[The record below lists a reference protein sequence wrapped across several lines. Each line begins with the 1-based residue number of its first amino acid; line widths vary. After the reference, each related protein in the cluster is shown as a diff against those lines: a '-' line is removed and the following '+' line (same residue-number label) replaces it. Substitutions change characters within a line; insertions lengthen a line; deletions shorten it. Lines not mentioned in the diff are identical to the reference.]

1 MFLGLLTKDVY
12 MPLWGIKHKSLW
24 SKHLFICLTKT
35 EGFWLYSEEMR
46 KINPFHIF
54 DFYPCLYLFVE
65 CIQLMLASFLQ
76 SKKSKNLKNWN
87 TSMIFSSFKHFA
99 YWILMSIMQQAID
112 FVQAVHENQE
122 QYLMTKVKVSSE
134 SVVSTVET
142 MKKYLIRNIN
152 YIHKD
157 SWDSNS

>member
-1 MFLGLLTKDVY
+1 
-12 MPLWGIKHKSLW
+12 
-24 SKHLFICLTKT
+24 
-35 EGFWLYSEEMR
+35 
-46 KINPFHIF
+46 
-54 DFYPCLYLFVE
+54 
-65 CIQLMLASFLQ
+65 
-76 SKKSKNLKNWN
+76 
-87 TSMIFSSFKHFA
+87 
-99 YWILMSIMQQAID
+99 MSIMQQAID

-157 SWDSNS
+157 S